1 MAHATFSLRAASLHC
16 EMIQT
21 AAIYQQFVIDKR
33 KVSLVMAGLPHN
45 TSTLITNKTVSFL
58 RRSNQIYLQRIEDYE
73 IEKALTRTIA
83 GGSSMPASSD
93 GAHEA
98 SWDSTS
104 PSSAS
109 IF

>member
-1 MAHATFSLRAASLHC
+1 
-16 EMIQT
+16 MIQT

-93 GAHEA
+93 GSHEA